1 VYKGAYG
8 MLMRNAASDIDLG
21 KWRCCH
27 DHNKK

>member
-1 VYKGAYG
+1 